1 MNKILVKVCSVQYLS
16 CCKRIM
22 VENETIIFWQAW
34 DAGYTS
40 EQDAKCN

>member
-16 CCKRIM
+16 CYKWIM
-22 VENETIIFWQAW
+22 VENETIIFWQAC

-40 EQDAKCN
+40 EQDAKYN